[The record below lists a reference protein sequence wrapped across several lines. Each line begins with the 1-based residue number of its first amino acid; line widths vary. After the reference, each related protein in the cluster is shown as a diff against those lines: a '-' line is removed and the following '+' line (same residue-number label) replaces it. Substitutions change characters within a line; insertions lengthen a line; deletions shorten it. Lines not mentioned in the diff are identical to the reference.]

1 MRLKAYAK
9 QIPLVLPVY
18 RAIMGKQSRAP
29 QKYAFQRED
38 CPESASPAQ
47 VQRSRILNIL
57 NYTKT
62 SGSSYS
68 AHKFPAGYHEIK
80 IGDEVFAGQRSP
92 DGRLKHLSVDFSGK
106 TLLDI
111 GCNQGGMVFA
121 LHEKLKWAVGLDYDY
136 RMINACNL
144 IAREK
149 QINNS

>member
-1 MRLKAYAK
+1 MRNKSPLFCPSTERLWASKAVRRK
-9 QIPLVLPVY
+9 
-18 RAIMGKQSRAP
+18 
-29 QKYAFQRED
+29 KYAFQRED

-111 GCNQGGMVFA
+111 GCNQGGHGVRA
-121 LHEKLKWAVGLDYDY
+121 
-136 RMINACNL
+136 
-144 IAREK
+144 
-149 QINNS
+149 S